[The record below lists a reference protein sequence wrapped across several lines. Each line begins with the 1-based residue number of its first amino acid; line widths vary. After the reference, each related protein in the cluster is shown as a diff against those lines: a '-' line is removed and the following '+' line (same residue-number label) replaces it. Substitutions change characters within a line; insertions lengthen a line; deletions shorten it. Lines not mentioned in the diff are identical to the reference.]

1 MTNIYNLITFFY
13 KHKYITILNLMFI
26 PVLSYFIFYNLN
38 LYLQKNNLVI
48 HLTFNNFSNMFIP
61 NVANEEFVPREEF
74 KKKIKSYKNYNLW
87 LTYIDNKRK
96 SDWEF
101 KNFLELEVVDDRILL
116 TLSNS
121 SFNSE
126 DTISDIISYLEF
138 SALFVN
144 YTFSALSNLNDMDKR
159 IVKNS
164 SYCEKLLQMFKDDYF
179 HLLDKFNINQNFEEQ
194 IKNCLTN
201 QYNDNNK
208 IEEQY
213 SLSMKKLLHVDKYFT
228 ENFSKDNLDFE
239 ITKFMEIFDITR
251 ESIYIDKI
259 KAVNVY
265 TFTIFLMI
273 LSLILQY
280 GLISFLKKES

>member
-1 MTNIYNLITFFY
+1 MLLKRLLDKQEEQQDAIGTAGSDDAYNELNDILTKWANINQR
-13 KHKYITILNLMFI
+13 
-26 PVLSYFIFYNLN
+26 VYFEHEDKIGVD
-38 LYLQKNNLVI
+38 KP
-48 HLTFNNFSNMFIP
+48 FSNKLKSVQTSLGYAMSEIIGNDKRTTPEQYEAMTQTLMTGNPVFVENFTKAETQGIKDKMFQKSSEI
-61 NVANEEFVPREEF
+61 AN
-74 KKKIKSYKNYNLW
+74 KKKDISRIK
-87 LTYIDNKRK
+87 
-96 SDWEF
+96 
-101 KNFLELEVVDDRILL
+101 
-116 TLSNS
+116 
-121 SFNSE
+121 
-126 DTISDIISYLEF
+126 SDIIDAYKDPYDATKSILI
-138 SALFVN
+138 
-144 YTFSALSNLNDMDKR
+144 DP
-159 IVKNS
+159 S
-164 SYCEKLLQMFKDDYF
+164 SP
-179 HLLDKFNINQNFEEQ
+179 NFEEQ

-213 SLSMKKLLHVDKYFT
+213 STSMKKLLHVDKYFT

-251 ESIYIDKI
+251 ESIYINKI